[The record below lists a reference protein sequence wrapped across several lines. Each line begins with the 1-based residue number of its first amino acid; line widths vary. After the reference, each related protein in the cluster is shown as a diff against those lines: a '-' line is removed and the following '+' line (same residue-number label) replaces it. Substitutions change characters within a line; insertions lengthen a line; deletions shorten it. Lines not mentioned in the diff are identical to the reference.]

1 MKILR
6 LRNKV
11 FSEKKEEDHTKLKTL
26 DKIGIWGY
34 KHDRNKEHK
43 RRFLEGKENSS
54 LPYKDAALMGAL
66 TGGVLSLS
74 AGETPISA
82 IMDKKYKKLAALSI
96 GGAITHPML
105 SRGVGY
111 INNRRL
117 KKDPHAND
125 KALDRLNV
133 AEGKMTK
140 SEFAKKWYGKGH

>member
-11 FSEKKEEDHTKLKTL
+11 FSEKEEDHTKLKTL

-34 KHDRNKEHK
+34 KHDGNREYR

-66 TGGVLSLS
+66 TGGLLVIPAGDTTLSSLV
-74 AGETPISA
+74 
-82 IMDKKYKKLAALSI
+82 DKKYKKGAALAV
-96 GGAITHPML
+96 GGAITNPML
-105 SRGVGY
+105 SRGMGY
-111 INNRRL
+111 INERRL

-140 SEFAKKWYGKGH
+140 SEFAKKWYNK